1 MTEDVKAIR
10 DDLAFLRAL
19 AEDGRR
25 TPLLGGSLLAAAG
38 GCYGLA
44 SFAQWL
50 ILARIVP
57 VPPVTVFAIW
67 TLAVMVHL
75 ALQAMLIRRLSAKP
89 GIGSETNRASRDV
102 WTAVGV
108 GCFVLMA
115 ALAVASWKARTGVLI
130 SFAPAIILVL
140 YGAAWWVAA
149 SVSRLAWIRA
159 VAVASFAASILMG
172 VMIGSTH
179 VWLAYAAALFLLAV
193 VPGLALMRQEPAVG

>member
-1 MTEDVKAIR
+1 MTDDVKAIR

-44 SFAQWL
+44 SFVQWL
-50 ILARIVP
+50 ILARVVAI
-57 VPPVTVFAIW
+57 PPVAVFAVW
-67 TLAVMVHL
+67 AVAMVVHL
-75 ALQAMLIRRLSAKP
+75 SAQTVLIRRLAAKP
-89 GIGSETNRASRDV
+89 GIGSTANRASRDV

-108 GCFVLMA
+108 GCFVLFA

-130 SFAPAIILVL
+130 GFAPSIVLVL

-149 SVSRLAWIRA
+149 SASGRVWIRA
-159 VAVASFAASILMG
+159 VAVASFATAIALG
-172 VMIGSTH
+172 LLIGSTW
-179 VWLAYAAALFLLAV
+179 VWLAYAAALILLAL
-193 VPGLALMRQEPAVG
+193 VPGLALMRQEPSAG